1 MESLNR
7 HANCSL
13 PIAKCY
19 LLIANCPFQSL
30 LYVNGFTRQ
39 STSSVC
45 RATVKHDGEQRLVE
59 RDEKRPINFVLI
71 AGRDNLC
78 LFLIANC

>member
-19 LLIANCPFQSL
+19 LLFANCPFQSL
-30 LYVNGFTRQ
+30 LYVNVFTCQ
-39 STSSVC
+39 STSSVY

-59 RDEKRPINFVLI
+59 RYEKRHITLVPI
-71 AGRDNLC
+71 AGRDKC
-78 LFLIANC
+78 